1 MTHPDGEHADV
12 GGRLA
17 DLECPGTESGRIG
30 ALNKSPSRPS
40 PATSVAIMTYLEL
53 PGEERG
59 VAGALS
65 GYDTAPSV
73 PGIAERRIQRE
84 HVRLVTAAERSGR
97 LKIRPA
103 AAVIAKVGW
112 LFQPPGDHRC

>member
-1 MTHPDGEHADV
+1 MTHADGEHADV

-59 VAGALS
+59 VAGA
-65 GYDTAPSV
+65 P
-73 PGIAERRIQRE
+73 
-84 HVRLVTAAERSGR
+84 
-97 LKIRPA
+97 
-103 AAVIAKVGW
+103 
-112 LFQPPGDHRC
+112 

>member
-1 MTHPDGEHADV
+1 
-12 GGRLA
+12 
-17 DLECPGTESGRIG
+17 
-30 ALNKSPSRPS
+30 
-40 PATSVAIMTYLEL
+40 
-53 PGEERG
+53 
-59 VAGALS
+59 
-65 GYDTAPSV
+65 V

>member
-1 MTHPDGEHADV
+1 MTHADGEHAD
-12 GGRLA
+12 GGECLA
-17 DLECPGTESGRIG
+17 DLECPGTGSGRIG
-30 ALNKSPSRPS
+30 ALNKRSPSRPS
-40 PATSVAIMTYLEL
+40 SPTSVAIMTHLEL

-73 PGIAERRIQRE
+73 LGIAERRIQRE

-97 LKIRPA
+97 LKIRPP
-103 AAVIAKVGW
+103 AAVI
-112 LFQPPGDHRC
+112 